1 MTFQMLIRQYKAN
14 TSKMKKLLSILAAF
28 VGLYSF
34 GQVNY
39 VGSGTSA
46 QIDGL
51 NVPSGRSALI
61 YNSNLSQY
69 GFENS
74 ASLWYWL
81 ITEADIDTFAELN
94 AIVADQSL
102 LYSGGDAGTPSAIV
116 LTNATGLPQAQ
127 VTQHQSALSITKS
140 QVSDLPVVEADLGTS
155 VNASLDL
162 ADNSIQNN
170 TSNAVSSN
178 FSIASGG
185 TGFSITPAS
194 GQFSIG
200 AVGITTLSGGST
212 LLQSNSDAIVRLDF
226 DQGITPG
233 ANSFIVRNGSATDV
247 FTVDESGDIVA
258 NSFTGSVASATVDA
272 SGFSGNL
279 ATTDDT
285 VQEIANKFDAF
296 AGGGSGDVVGP
307 ASATDNAIA
316 RFDTTTGKLLQNS
329 GVTIDDSGNIDATG
343 VVESA
348 SIIVGDGATD
358 RTSDINAALTAYD
371 HAYLIGD
378 VVSTS
383 AITLGDNQR
392 LIGPGTLTNN
402 TTDVLVIDGTNV
414 QVELGAISSN
424 AGNLIT
430 FTDNTFTFGLR
441 NTKLSALN
449 TGKSQ
454 IYLRGATG
462 VYDMVVEGCYFET
475 GPSHTVPMIDVVVS
489 GENFNG
495 NKFVRNT
502 FQTNGTPG
510 AEVIHLE
517 TTAASNWIYD
527 NTISYN
533 LFEIPNDGAVH
544 LYSAAG
550 TKMEGNA
557 VYDLTTATDDLFVVD
572 NTTGG
577 LNSYGTIFRDYHRIG
592 GSLSTFHDFA
602 NRGHYANNISIENPM
617 GTAAAQLAFDAVSG
631 HRFVGGAYIAD
642 YGGAILNDQVDA
654 SGFSGNLTASDDT
667 LQEIANAVDALSA
680 GGGSGDVT
688 AAANFGTDNVLVRSD
703 GILKGVQSTT
713 ISVDDN
719 GNLLQNA
726 NGSSTAAPRTFGVTN
741 YSTGEAVRWQFGD
754 ATNTIENNWG
764 NGTAISSYHTL
775 VLAGGHEGLESG
787 QVNWASNTFATDND
801 EGLRVALK
809 EDRKAVF
816 WTRNNAARTQ
826 PFLEFQ
832 NFAGSV
838 VASVDASGNITTTGT
853 VDGVDISALTGTDV
867 ALADAGAYFTTDN
880 VEAATQELAADV
892 AGKVDGTISGRTSVT
907 TVTAI
912 GTQTVA
918 NYLSDG
924 VPSAGEW
931 VGLSDATPEYLTTS
945 ATFNF
950 ALLDEYNYDDSA
962 TDAATITFSN
972 MGEGHKVRIKYNRA
986 SAPTYSGE
994 TPTQLPNT
1002 FSSGSWPANDD
1013 VEAVYYKR
1021 FGTVY
1026 YFFKEL

>member
-1 MTFQMLIRQYKAN
+1 MTFQTLIQQYKAN

-39 VGSGTSA
+39 VGSGTTA

-61 YNSNLSQY
+61 YNSTLSQY

-140 QVSDLPVVEADLGTS
+140 QVSDFPVVEADLGTS

-170 TSNAVSSN
+170 TSNVISSD
-178 FSIASGG
+178 FSIANGG
-185 TGFSITPAS
+185 TGFGIIPAS
-194 GQFSIG
+194 GLFSVG
-200 AVGITTLSGGST
+200 AVGSITLAGGSM
-212 LLQSNSDAIVRLDF
+212 LFQSNSDAVVRVDF
-226 DQGITPG
+226 DQGVTPG
-233 ANSFIVRNGSATDV
+233 ANSFIVRNGSSTDV

-296 AGGGSGDVVGP
+296 AGGGGGASQLSDLTDVNTSTATNRNVLVADGVDWESRALVEADISDLSHTVNTDSQTLSFTSPNLSISGGNSVDISAIQDGTGTDDQIASEVPFTPAGTIAATNVQAAIEEVAAEASGGSGDVVGP
-307 ASATDNAIA
+307 ASAVDNSIA
-316 RFDTTTGKLLQNS
+316 RFDTTTGKLLQGS
-329 GVTIDDSGNIDATG
+329 GVTIDDSNVLTVGGAG
-343 VVESA
+343 
-348 SIIVGDGATD
+348 SIIVNSSVNDALRLRGSALDTRLGIDGDRYNGIIFWRDNGTD
-358 RTSDINAALTAYD
+358 RRATYELEPYNGTTELYRLTF
-371 HAYLIGD
+371 
-378 VVSTS
+378 
-383 AITLGDNQR
+383 N
-392 LIGPGTLTNN
+392 
-402 TTDVLVIDGTNV
+402 
-414 QVELGAISSN
+414 N
-424 AGNLIT
+424 AGGNIMDWQT
-430 FTDNTFTFGLR
+430 NYVT
-441 NTKLSALN
+441 
-449 TGKSQ
+449 
-454 IYLRGATG
+454 
-462 VYDMVVEGCYFET
+462 
-475 GPSHTVPMIDVVVS
+475 SHK
-489 GENFNG
+489 NFN
-495 NKFVRNT
+495 
-502 FQTNGTPG
+502 
-510 AEVIHLE
+510 A
-517 TTAASNWIYD
+517 
-527 NTISYN
+527 
-533 LFEIPNDGAVH
+533 
-544 LYSAAG
+544 
-550 TKMEGNA
+550 
-557 VYDLTTATDDLFVVD
+557 
-572 NTTGG
+572 
-577 LNSYGTIFRDYHRIG
+577 
-592 GSLSTFHDFA
+592 
-602 NRGHYANNISIENPM
+602 
-617 GTAAAQLAFDAVSG
+617 
-631 HRFVGGAYIAD
+631 
-642 YGGAILNDQVDA
+642 
-654 SGFSGNLTASDDT
+654 
-667 LQEIANAVDALSA
+667 SA
-680 GGGSGDVT
+680 GVDVT
-688 AAANFGTDNVLVRSD
+688 
-703 GILKGVQSTT
+703 
-713 ISVDDN
+713 
-719 GNLLQNA
+719 
-726 NGSSTAAPRTFGVTN
+726 
-741 YSTGEAVRWQFGD
+741 
-754 ATNTIENNWG
+754 
-764 NGTAISSYHTL
+764 
-775 VLAGGHEGLESG
+775 
-787 QVNWASNTFATDND
+787 
-801 EGLRVALK
+801 
-809 EDRKAVF
+809 
-816 WTRNNAARTQ
+816 
-826 PFLEFQ
+826 
-832 NFAGSV
+832 
-838 VASVDASGNITTTGT
+838 GNITVTGT
-853 VDGVDISALTGTDV
+853 VDARDIAADGAKLDGIEAGATADQAGSEV
-867 ALADAGAYFTTDN
+867 PLADAGAYFTTDN
-880 VEAATQELAADV
+880 VEAATQQLAADV
-892 AGKVDGTISGRTSVT
+892 AGKVDNTISVRTSVT

-1002 FSSGSWPANDD
+1002 FSAGSWPANDD